1 MTKILNRALKLCGQ
15 EQKIGTPYVKI
26 LEFDVDGQVS
36 RANGATVPT
45 NADAGYAKGCIF
57 TKTDGGVATTVY
69 INEGSATSA
78 DFNAIESSASTITG
92 VTAGAGLTGGGTEG
106 TVTLNVINT
115 DTNLT
120 VGADTIDFAATLS
133 IGSTTITGATGADGN
148 GLLVNQTPGVTGKH
162 QGIKVVV
169 TQSAAGDDSNSGV
182 RADIVKSTTAAIG
195 NLYGGRFAID
205 MQALPTSQ
213 GHTTGLFIEGKV
225 STGINLTSVATFSLT
240 GAAGGGSTPV
250 LLLQDN
256 STDKTNTVMTIGSTD
271 NLFGTGA
278 KDNTK
283 AVATG
288 LTGATAAGAI
298 TASLR
303 VNVNGTV
310 YYIPLMAEGGLA

>member
-1 MTKILNRALKLCGQ
+1 MAKTLNRAIKLCG
-15 EQKIGTPYVKI
+15 EPRTISGIGMNI
-26 LEFDVDGQVS
+26 LEYDINSNVLLA
-36 RANGATVPT
+36 RGATVPVDGT
-45 NADAGYAKGCIF
+45 AGYAVGCIF
-57 TKTDGGVATTVY
+57 IDTDGGIGTTTY
-69 INEGSATSA
+69 TNDGSITSC
-78 DFNAIESSASTITG
+78 DFNVSLGGTGDITS
-92 VTAGAGLTGGGTEG
+92 VTAGAGLTGGGASG
-106 TVTLNVINT
+106 AVTLNVANT
-115 DTNLT
+115 DGNIT
-120 VGADTIDFAATLS
+120 VGADSIDFASTLAF
-133 IGSTTITGATGADGN
+133 GPTTITGATGANGN
-148 GLLVNQTPGVTGKH
+148 GILVNQTPGATGKH

-205 MQALPTSQ
+205 MQANPTSQ
-213 GHTTGLFIEGKV
+213 GHTTGLFTEGKV
-225 STGINLTSVATFSLT
+225 STAVNLTSVATFSLT
-240 GAAGGGSTPV
+240 GSAGGGSTPL

-256 STDKTNTVMTIGSTD
+256 STDKTNTVMTIGNAD

-288 LTGATAAGAI
+288 LTAATAAGAI